1 MLSEAVARRLAERMQ
16 NVGQPHRPRSEYR
29 LSGSYGRVLPAVCDG
44 FFEAS
49 KLVGPLVPYNA
60 HSIRTTAT
68 PAQAP
73 IVKTGLLS
81 GFCMGVSFNLQC
93 NEKLLFK

>member
-1 MLSEAVARRLAERMQ
+1 
-16 NVGQPHRPRSEYR
+16 
-29 LSGSYGRVLPAVCDG
+29 VLPVVCHG

-49 KLVGPLVPYNA
+49 MLVGPLVPYNA